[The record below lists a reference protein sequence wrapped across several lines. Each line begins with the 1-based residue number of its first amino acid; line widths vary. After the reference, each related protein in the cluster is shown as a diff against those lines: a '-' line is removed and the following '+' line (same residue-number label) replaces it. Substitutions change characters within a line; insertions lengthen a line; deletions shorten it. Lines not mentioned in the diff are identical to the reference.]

1 MTLKVNVQ
9 GVFAPLLG
17 AINASKTGGD
27 SSVEITYSLGESL
40 KASAKGESAF
50 TSGLSYADFSAD
62 VQNVFT
68 VWETL
73 LNSLYRKNTKNKNA
87 LQVTFKMVEGD
98 SDITLKATK
107 LPKGLAI
114 RVSGSTVDIDPSK
127 EWVSLRAVRGLN
139 TFNYLVYGVG
149 RLLGFKAS
157 SGVSILNPNLLGESF
172 IVRYGL
178 NVDRNGIILNPLE
191 VSTSGTLG
199 AITSSFGSNDTNLPR
214 VYGCINPNAPNYNSA
229 ATYDDGTCEEAIPVV
244 GGSRVITQTDTDP
257 FLYVASPNGVGDILP
272 GGNIINTLF
281 SEELPI
287 TITPDFSA
295 VFVNEGVRTFYA
307 LIETSGKIQVFNSL
321 LNLTSTSP
329 SVVHVAPSY
338 LDPELSDGNPA
349 MIRVG
354 NNLVFTAAGVRVH
367 KLDPEAN
374 QIDATGATVVNCE
387 SEAPLGNYIED
398 IALFPANLKSKD
410 LTVGFESYAYFLAD
424 ADSTQTAE
432 VVGDAQDITTYT
444 SSVASKKLAS
454 YKSWTADG
462 YVDMIVM
469 FDLYSSALV
478 ARYGV
483 EAISV
488 IKRMH
493 NGIAV
498 GDGTYHYRHT
508 IGKTSSDSLDGYT
521 IISTFEGFSFD
532 EYDKGIYSLSGNK
545 WDDALS
551 TLTSS
556 GTPATV
562 NLTAPSDHEKLISQ
576 LPVVIG
582 NRLFE
587 DIGDVKASQIG
598 IGGSDITSYYDDQV
612 AKGNVNGNE
621 VGYYKVAYATKHGF
635 ILMAIYSQSPFL
647 LRPNDGGIEAHVC
660 GGDPAD
666 AGVISAGGYTPIS
679 MSFSK
684 DNNYL
689 YAILRDPD
697 TMDKYIGIY
706 DITSNDGAIISA
718 SVQMVADPLD
728 SGISRVLTVGSSVYF
743 LSKGSNEYVRVLN
756 ADTFTGVQAFIL
768 NANSFVRT
776 STTSLYLPT
785 HTEETPSLTDDTF
798 VEVGSYSVSNN
809 YELSSYIASPR
820 GVLNANSP
828 TDLEGLVAG
837 NDEWLGSATA
847 NDAGGNLLLTAA
859 ITDEATVTIWDR
871 DDNVLRSTTIDG
883 INFGSDNCITVTP
896 ISGGN
901 LYEVA
906 VHIEKTGTTYASGI
920 FMVSTV
926 EFTAGENLS
935 TTTPLGLDLGIA
947 TEFALNNGIP
957 GVTTFLPIPPFSFT
971 GEIIVKGAS
980 VYSPMPL
987 VNFPMYI
994 KTNLDQIKFY
1004 ANLQDE
1010 TTLLTSAAGF
1020 DRDTPIENTCF
1031 TAYTDASL
1039 VAVAM
1044 HAEDN
1049 FEIQVIDVA
1058 SKPIA
1063 AVSTM
1068 STEAVGALNS
1078 LAANQN
1084 YNVARLEFSQNKKW
1098 LYVLLRDKDM
1108 DVIGN
1113 PSKLLKIYINNA
1125 TIVASDVNLVGEFD
1139 KTADFVGQ
1147 EVPDSFTHDASGDL
1161 DYVDDTLKA
1170 KSYLSGMFKAADGQ
1184 IYTLFTNDG
1193 TVVPTL
1199 GLIINQNATGA
1210 FYAKH
1215 APAAIR
1221 LSNESMNLGLYSTSL
1236 DLSHENVTLD
1246 EPGSLAMSGKTFGC
1260 TDVNACNYDPEAT
1273 VHDWSCEFAD
1283 EGCDCDT
1290 PNAYVNCGC
1299 YSSNISPAYTTVGGV
1314 DYEPCEYCNNPNAV
1328 NYSPVPPQDGVENG
1342 SMCIYSACMD
1352 SSACNYFDSSTVPA
1366 NWENDSSKCIYA
1378 FTGCECDG
1386 NEGLTNTTE
1395 NGHDTHCVECS
1406 EYNDPITPTPAVP
1419 QPYHEV
1425 CGCGEEPIIDGYC
1438 DCDTPTP
1445 DNCDCDEN
1453 PNAGFCN
1460 GCSGDIDA
1468 PLCGCPDAET
1478 GVYTLPE
1485 NQMGADGEQGFCD
1498 CDATQK
1504 ILYYQDSEGDGLGN
1518 PNVYA
1523 FYCEDTQPEGWVL
1536 NNTDTNIICAYDEA
1550 FTGYHNY
1557 FTGEFISG
1565 DVDAEGVCNG
1575 PAFIDGCGETS
1586 YNTSNIA
1593 GTNEDGCCGN
1603 QVADCLQLEQGVT
1616 ECVPWGLATQNAAGI
1631 GECNCGYMPSND
1643 PFCSQCV
1650 PADQVDVTYEC
1661 LNCQNIPEGDC
1672 DCQGH
1677 VEDECG
1683 VCNGGNASCTGCMD
1697 PIAEDYDPT
1706 AIVEGV
1712 CTYLTLGEVIED
1724 AVTVSFSTFIIP
1736 YTNFE
1741 TPYAILST
1749 ESELDFNTLSSG
1761 YTTEDVDGDIY
1772 YLDAPNVTSKCQV
1785 ISQSNP
1791 ILKCVNPVFNA
1802 EILYT
1807 ITGGVSNE
1815 NVIETNASLYNTINV
1830 PPDTVAS
1837 LTPTYYFRITQELV
1851 NLLETDIIAT
1861 IFGSVSGYIDTI
1873 KNISGA
1879 TYNPSA
1885 GIDNI
1890 GMLDGGVDVAHTNSG
1905 EGVPTE
1911 LPGYNVY
1918 AITPVYNEEAG
1929 SFAEFELNFNSLL
1942 YVELPCEGESPTPI
1956 CCESSGVT
1964 NPGNF
1969 STNDEGELI
1978 ADSLCEV
1985 CADVCIPGDVN
1996 VVQVCCDDTA
2006 ENTVIGYNNNEEFY
2020 YCNNALCSYEVAP
2033 LLGFRMVLTIYT
2045 EGLSNLDGLKW
2056 ALYSSSGGMIN
2067 QSTPINIGQSVNGV
2081 IRKEIQLSSYS
2092 DCMWFL
2098 PIGFDNDDVWKNV
2111 KLEIKNTT
2119 ITYALGVQEETL
2131 HTLTYG
2137 ASPTPGGSIKI
2148 ALGTAECLLGCSG
2161 TFLQTEYC
2169 EKSIREDYTEF
2180 TDIILQV
2187 NTAGGSEDAFTDTYI
2202 EVINISTGDTLS
2214 YLETLAPTSEYVKTF
2229 RVLTDTKVGIKV
2241 NNPNDGSLVYKLLSE
2256 FGDLITFKEV

>member
-40 KASAKGESAF
+40 KASAKGESVF

-107 LPKGLAI
+107 LPKDLAI
-114 RVSGSTVDIDPSK
+114 RVNGSTVDIDPSK

-139 TFNYLVYGVG
+139 TFNYLAYGVG

-191 VSTSGTLG
+191 VSTSGTSG
-199 AITSSFGSNDTNLPR
+199 AITSSFGSEDTNLPR

-229 ATYDDGTCEEAIPVV
+229 ATYDDGTCEEVIPVV

-257 FLYVASPNGVGDILP
+257 FLYVAVPNAVGRMYP
-272 GGNIINTLF
+272 GGTFNSIAF
-281 SEELPI
+281 GSALPI

-307 LIETSGKIQVFNSL
+307 LMETSGNIQVFNAL
-321 LNLTSTSP
+321 LNLTSTTP
-329 SVVHVAPSY
+329 TNGYVVPSY

-354 NNLVFTAAGVRVH
+354 NNLVFTSGGVRVH
-367 KLDPEAN
+367 KLNPEAH
-374 QIDATGATVVNCE
+374 QIDASGATVVNCE
-387 SEAPLGNYIED
+387 SEAALGNYIED
-398 IALFPANLKSKD
+398 IELFPGNMKSND
-410 LTVGFESYAYFLAD
+410 LVVGFENYGDFLEGVATSEV
-424 ADSTQTAE
+424 AQ
-432 VVGDAQDITTYT
+432 VVGHEGGINYYS

-462 YVDMIVM
+462 YVDMIVL

-478 ARYGV
+478 ARYGLGTSS
-483 EAISV
+483 A
-488 IKRMH
+488 IKRMN
-493 NGIAV
+493 NGISV
-498 GDGTYHYRHT
+498 GDGTYDYRYT
-508 IGKTSSDSLDGYT
+508 IGKTPYDSLDEYI
-521 IISTFEGFSFD
+521 IISTFSGFSFD
-532 EYDKGIYSLSGNK
+532 GAGIYSLSGNK

-551 TLTSS
+551 TLTVS
-556 GTPATV
+556 GATATV
-562 NLTAPSDHEKLISQ
+562 DLSAPSDHEKLISQ

-587 DIGDVKASQIG
+587 DVGDVKASQIG
-598 IGGSDITSYYDDQV
+598 IGGSNITSYYDEEV
-612 AKGNVNGNE
+612 TKGTANGNE

-647 LRPNDGGIEAHVC
+647 LRPDDGGIEAHVC
-660 GGDPAD
+660 GGDPTD

-697 TMDKYIGIY
+697 TTDKYIGIY
-706 DITSNDGAIISA
+706 DITSNDGGIIS
-718 SVQMVADPLD
+718 SSMQMVADPLD
-728 SGISRVLTVGSSVYF
+728 SGISQVITVGSVVHF
-743 LSKGSNEYVRVLN
+743 LSKDSAEYVRILN
-756 ADTFTGVQAFIL
+756 ADTFAGVQAFML
-768 NANSFVRT
+768 NVNSFVDT
-776 STTSLYLPT
+776 NIASSYLPT
-785 HTEETPSLTDDTF
+785 HTEETPSLTNDPFIAT
-798 VEVGSYSVSNN
+798 GSYEVVNN

-820 GVLNANSP
+820 GVLNANDP
-828 TDLEGLVAG
+828 TAVAALVAG
-837 NDEWLGSATA
+837 EGEWLASASA
-847 NDAGGNLLLTAA
+847 NDIGGNLLLTAA
-859 ITDEATVTIWDR
+859 VTSPTTVSLWNREGTELASVTIPE
-871 DDNVLRSTTIDG
+871 G
-883 INFGSDNCITVTP
+883 IEYDSDNCVNITP

-901 LYEVA
+901 LYEVSIA
-906 VHIEKTGTTYASGI
+906 VPNNAALGLYYDRVYV
-920 FMVSTV
+920 VSTV
-926 EFTAGENLS
+926 EFTAGVDLS
-935 TTTPLGLDLGIA
+935 TTAPTTLDLGVA
-947 TEFALNNGIP
+947 TAFAGHALMSRAS
-957 GVTTFLPIPPFSFT
+957 TFLRLAPNGANFYY
-971 GEIIVKGAS
+971 VKGMS
-980 VYSPMPL
+980 IYNKTPL
-987 VNFPMYI
+987 TSLSMYI
-994 KTNLDQIKFY
+994 MQVYGTW
-1004 ANLQDE
+1004 LQFHIIGE
-1010 TTLLTSAAGF
+1010 EAIILTSSAGML
-1020 DRDTPIENTCF
+1020 DIAIDNTCF
-1031 TAYTDASL
+1031 TTYTDASI

-1044 HAEDN
+1044 HTEDN
-1049 FEIQVIDVA
+1049 FEIQVMDVV
-1058 SKPIA
+1058 SKPMV
-1063 AVSTM
+1063 AVNTM
-1068 STEAVGALNS
+1068 TTEAVGVLNS

-1084 YNVARLEFSQNKKW
+1084 YNVARLEFSQDKNW

-1113 PSKLLKIYINNA
+1113 PSKLLRVYLGN
-1125 TIVASDVNLVGEFD
+1125 TIILAEGVTELGVFD

-1147 EVPDSFTHDASGDL
+1147 EVPASFTHNASGDL
-1161 DYVDDTLKA
+1161 DYIDATLRA
-1170 KSYLSGMFKAADGQ
+1170 QSYLSGMFKAADGQ

-1199 GLIINQNATGA
+1199 GLIINQNGGTSEFPAT
-1210 FYAKH
+1210 H

-1221 LSNESMNLGLYSTSL
+1221 LSDESMNLGLYSTSL
-1236 DLSHENVTLD
+1236 DLSHENVTLGD
-1246 EPGSLAMSGKTFGC
+1246 PGTLAMSAKTLGC
-1260 TDVNACNYDPEAT
+1260 TNVNACNYDPEAT

-1283 EGCDCDT
+1283 GGCDCDT

-1299 YSSNISPAYTTVGGV
+1299 YSGAPDYTNIGGV
-1314 DYEPCEYCNNPNAV
+1314 DYEPCHYCNIPTAI
-1328 NYSPVPPQDGVENG
+1328 NYSPVPPEGGVIKF
-1342 SMCIYSACMD
+1342 SMCRFSACMD
-1352 SSACNYFDSSTVPA
+1352 SNACNYFDSSTVA
-1366 NWENDSSKCIYA
+1366 GNWENDSSKCIYA

-1406 EYNDPITPTPAVP
+1406 DYNDPITPTPTDS
-1419 QPYHEV
+1419 QPYHDV
-1425 CGCGEEPIIDGYC
+1425 CGCGEETGAEGEQGYC
-1438 DCDTPTP
+1438 DCDGT
-1445 DNCDCDEN
+1445 E
-1453 PNAGFCN
+1453 
-1460 GCSGDIDA
+1460 
-1468 PLCGCPDAET
+1468 
-1478 GVYTLPE
+1478 
-1485 NQMGADGEQGFCD
+1485 
-1498 CDATQK
+1498 K
-1504 ILYYQDSEGDGLGN
+1504 IVYYQDSEGDGLGN
-1518 PNVYA
+1518 PAVSA
-1523 FYCEDTQPEGWVL
+1523 FYCAGTEPEGWVV
-1536 NNTDTNIICAYDEA
+1536 NNTDTNLICAYDET
-1550 FTGYHNY
+1550 FTGYQNY
-1557 FTGEFISG
+1557 YTGDFISS
-1565 DVDAEGVCNG
+1565 DVDAEGTCSG
-1575 PAFIDGCGETS
+1575 AAFINGCGEIS
-1586 YNTSNIA
+1586 YNTDNPEGLNQSGPSI
-1593 GTNEDGCCGN
+1593 GCCGN
-1603 QVADCLQLEQGVT
+1603 LVIDCGSGDCVTSGLALQNASEAEGCGCGYVPSSSPLCP
-1616 ECVPWGLATQNAAGI
+1616 ECVIAEDANIP
-1631 GECNCGYMPSND
+1631 
-1643 PFCSQCV
+1643 
-1650 PADQVDVTYEC
+1650 YEC
-1661 LNCQNIPEGDC
+1661 YPCTNIAEGKCDC
-1672 DCQGH
+1672 DGN
-1677 VEDECG
+1677 ENDECG

-1697 PIAEDYDPT
+1697 PIADNYDDL

-1712 CTYLTLGEVIED
+1712 CTYLTLGEVIEE
-1724 AVTVSFSTFIIP
+1724 AVTASSSTFIIP

-1749 ESELDFNTLSSG
+1749 ETELDFNTLSSG
-1761 YTTEDVDGDIY
+1761 YTTEEDADGNIY

-1785 ISQSNP
+1785 ISESNP
-1791 ILKCVNPVFNA
+1791 ILRCVNPVFNA
-1802 EILYT
+1802 EVLYT
-1807 ITGGVSNE
+1807 LTGGVSND
-1815 NVIETNASLYNTINV
+1815 NVIETSSSLYNTINV
-1830 PPDTVAS
+1830 PTNTVAF

-1851 NLLETDIIAT
+1851 DLLETDIVET
-1861 IFGSVSGYIDTI
+1861 IFGSVSVYIDTI
-1873 KNISGA
+1873 KGISGA
-1879 TYNPSA
+1879 TYNPLS
-1885 GIDNI
+1885 GIGNL
-1890 GMLDGGVDVAHTNSG
+1890 GMLDGGVDTTYINLG
-1905 EGVPTE
+1905 EGVPTD
-1911 LPGYNVY
+1911 LPGYHVY
-1918 AITPVYNEEAG
+1918 AITPMYNEEAG

-1942 YVELPCEGESPTPI
+1942 YVELACGGESPTPI
-1956 CCESSGVT
+1956 CCESSGVQ

-1969 STNDEGELI
+1969 GTNDEGELI
-1978 ADSLCEV
+1978 ADNLCEV
-1985 CADVCIPGDVN
+1985 CAGVCIPEDVTTA
-1996 VVQVCCDDTA
+1996 QVCCDDTA
-2006 ENTVIGYNNNEEFY
+2006 ENTVADYNEELHQ
-2020 YCNNALCSYEVAP
+2020 CTPSICSYAVEP
-2033 LLGFRMVLTIYT
+2033 LIGFKMVLTIYT
-2045 EGLSNLDGLKW
+2045 EGLPNLDGLKW

-2067 QSTPINIGQSVNGV
+2067 QSTPINIGEAVDGV

-2119 ITYALGVQEETL
+2119 ISYALGVQEEIL

-2161 TFLQTEYC
+2161 ILLQTEYC

-2241 NNPNDGSLVYKLLSE
+2241 NNPNDGTLVYKLLSE